1 MSDLARAGAS
11 SDLSIGNGLGRR
23 EVDAAA
29 PRSKLAPGETF
40 PDQDLTGHD
49 RKRYRLSDIQA
60 NDPMILILS
69 RGHFC
74 PKDARQHKI
83 MADFYPQIAV
93 AYTKIV
99 TISTDNII
107 EANEMRDAAGAQ
119 WLFLTD
125 PQRILQKRL
134 GIQEYTDPHHDPMIP
149 HTLVLEPSL
158 RIYKVYNGYWFWGRP
173 SPWDLWHDLR
183 EVSARIR
190 PDWDITEPA
199 LRENWQADKSK
210 HWPYVRR

>member
-1 MSDLARAGAS
+1 MAPASASD
-11 SDLSIGNGLGRR
+11 DLSVGNGLGRP
-23 EVDAAA
+23 ETAAVA

-40 PDQDLTGHD
+40 PDQDLMGHD
-49 RKRYRLSDIQA
+49 RKRYRLSEIQG

-149 HTLVLEPSL
+149 HTLVLEPAL
-158 RIYKVYNGYWFWGRP
+158 RIYRIYNGYWFWGRP
-173 SPWDLWHDLR
+173 SPWDLWQDLR
-183 EVSARIR
+183 EMSARIR

-199 LRENWQADKSK
+199 LRENWHGDKSK
-210 HWPYVRR
+210 HWPYARR